1 MRLVSAAS
9 TRSGEIEVRLF
20 SLGHAA
26 FLVETGTER
35 ILIDPWITQ
44 RLDRF
49 WVRWPAMPPGLAS
62 EFTRDVDAVIFS
74 HHHYDHHHF
83 PSLAQLAA
91 DEDGDFDET
100 MARRSEMLCVYPHT
114 ASLPPRFSVSG
125 LGHQTIAW
133 TLRRLG
139 FMNAQGITPGEK
151 FLVGE
156 STIWTFPS
164 RVPFPEMSLLIQG
177 PDATVMLCGD
187 SILHRETVRFFTGS
201 ARPRV
206 DVAFVPAHS
215 IAPPGVLTQRRQV
228 TSDGEVVNRATGNFL
243 RYCEVINPAMIV
255 PSSFGWKVSAEG
267 PVYYQWANRTMFPL
281 TPVQA
286 AAAYRERGGNVAL
299 CGAGQVIEAGPDGVG
314 VSDTPYLSHS
324 HDFEALYADLTL
336 DPGTTVPPF
345 DPEVESTGRQRVHPD
360 RLASRLCEELVG
372 SDFWYRAAE
381 SGWNHLLNIACDDGD
396 HAYLLDLANQRILRP
411 AGGTSADGSGFTHIA
426 GATLQSLMD
435 ADLLFGSSFGL
446 WASNDSLLS
455 AVFHHPRYYVRHV
468 DKALAERAQAG
479 ETACAESPDS

>member
-1 MRLVSAAS
+1 M
-9 TRSGEIEVRLF
+9 RLF

-35 ILIDPWITQ
+35 ILVDPWITQ

-62 EFTRDVDAVIFS
+62 ELTRDATAVIFS

-83 PSLAQLAA
+83 PSLAQLAV
-91 DEDGDFDET
+91 DDDGDFDET
-100 MARRSEMLCVYPHT
+100 MARRSEMLCVYPHA

-139 FMNAQGITPGEK
+139 FMNAQGIMPGAQIRI
-151 FLVGE
+151 GE
-156 STIWTFPS
+156 ATIRTFPS
-164 RVPFPEMSLLIQG
+164 RVPFPEMSLLIQS

-187 SILHRETVRFFTGS
+187 SLLHEETIRFFAQPG
-201 ARPRV
+201 RPAV

-215 IAPPGVLTQRRQV
+215 ISPAGVLTERRQV
-228 TSDGEVVNRATGNFL
+228 PAGDEVANRATSNFL
-243 RYCEVINPAMIV
+243 RYCEVIDPAMIV
-255 PSSFGWKVSAEG
+255 PSSFGWKVSGEG
-267 PVYYQWANRTMFPL
+267 PVCYQWANRAIFPL

-286 AAAYRERGGNVAL
+286 AAAYRERGGTAAL
-299 CGAGQVIEAGPDGVG
+299 CGAGQVVEIDPGGITI
-314 VSDTPYLSHS
+314 SDTPFLAKA

-336 DPGTTVPPF
+336 DHAVAVPPF
-345 DPEVESTGRQRVHPD
+345 DPGLETAGRQREHPD
-360 RLASRLCEELVG
+360 RLAERLCEELVG
-372 SDFWYRAAE
+372 TDFWYRAAE
-381 SGWNHLLNIACDDGD
+381 SGWHHLLNIACDDGD
-396 HAYLLDLANQRILRP
+396 HVYLLDLANQRILHP
-411 AGGTSADGSGFTHIA
+411 AAGTSVNGSSSFTRIA
-426 GATLQSLMD
+426 GATLQSMMD

-446 WASNDSLLS
+446 WVSNSNLLS

-468 DKALAERAQAG
+468 EKVLGGSGFAG
-479 ETACAESPDS
+479 